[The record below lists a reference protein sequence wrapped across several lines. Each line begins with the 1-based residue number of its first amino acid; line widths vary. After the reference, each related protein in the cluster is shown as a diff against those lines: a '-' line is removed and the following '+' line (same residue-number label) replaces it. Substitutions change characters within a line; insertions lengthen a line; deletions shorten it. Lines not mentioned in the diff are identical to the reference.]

1 MHNASSLIPKK
12 GISYE
17 SLMIFILTLDA
28 KCIKI

>member
-12 GISYE
+12 E
-17 SLMIFILTLDA
+17 NTKHMIFILTLDA